1 MADRAVA
8 ACDQCG
14 QVDDHPKVHMQG
26 LVDGVAGIISKHH
39 DCLSVHEERALEES
53 GQEPG
58 HVKASAVIREC
69 KAGRRGDKLLAFITG
84 EHKKADLA
92 VGAAHQRQLEAD
104 AANREADIAR
114 CDRVIADSQA
124 RLAGGE
130 PDPDGDLQDIIDWA
144 TAQRNAITGSGG

>member
-92 VGAAHQRQLEAD
+92 VGLAHQTQLKAEWTREEAVARYDRLLADVQERLATGDPYGDLEALRVF
-104 AANREADIAR
+104 AAD
-114 CDRVIADSQA
+114 
-124 RLAGGE
+124 
-130 PDPDGDLQDIIDWA
+130 
-144 TAQRNAITGSGG
+144 QRDKLTRSEG

>member
-39 DCLSVHEERALEES
+39 D
-53 GQEPG
+53 
-58 HVKASAVIREC
+58 
-69 KAGRRGDKLLAFITG
+69 